1 MSCDNKEYVQFR
13 SVRCGL
19 KIKMPRRFYILD
31 NMEKALKA
39 STIALIRKYKDEIKL
54 DVPISKENETKVTLQ
69 LLPFF
74 TDLDAS
80 LSFDFDEGIMKDRQ
94 LLNDVSEAVDDF
106 NLDEGEHIDLASIK
120 DILLG

>member
-1 MSCDNKEYVQFR
+1 
-13 SVRCGL
+13 
-19 KIKMPRRFYILD
+19 
-31 NMEKALKA
+31 MEKALKA

-106 NLDEGEHIDLASIK
+106 NLDGVNTSILHRSRTSCSV
-120 DILLG
+120 DNC